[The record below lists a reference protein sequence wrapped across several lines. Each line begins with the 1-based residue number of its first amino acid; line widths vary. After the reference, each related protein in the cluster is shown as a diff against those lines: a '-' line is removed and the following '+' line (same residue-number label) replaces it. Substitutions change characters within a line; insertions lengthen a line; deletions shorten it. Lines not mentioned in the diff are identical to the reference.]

1 MNFCIAP
8 KRPKGGGGPP
18 INIPGAGGIPPIGGG
33 GGGVAPI
40 IGGGGGGGAPIIGGG
55 GGIPTLETGLVVS
68 EVALTSI
75 CYVILLPKLAFLSL
89 LIWTTVLNILVQAV
103 IHSLFIFANCFL
115 SICIR
120 IILG

>member
-8 KRPKGGGGPP
+8 KRPSGGGGPP
-18 INIPGAGGIPPIGGG
+18 INIPGAGGIPP
-33 GGGVAPI
+33 

-68 EVALTSI
+68 TVALTSI
-75 CYVILLPKLAFLSL
+75 CYVTLLPKLAFLSL
-89 LIWTTVLNILVQAV
+89 FIWTTVLNIVEQAV
-103 IHSLFIFANCFL
+103 IHCLFIFANCFL